1 MSKYLVFSAWP
12 YINSEPH
19 LGTLLHLISADY
31 YARFLRSMG
40 DDVISISGSDEHG
53 TPIEVEAIRQ
63 HKNPKELTDEMHKR
77 ILKILEAFSVE
88 LDNYTRTEN
97 ETHKEFVRDFYLQLE
112 KNGYIF
118 KQTTVQLY
126 CENDKLFLPD
136 RLVTGKCPY
145 CGYEKANGDQCD
157 NCGRLLEPTLLI
169 EPRCAICGKK
179 PVKKETYHWFFDL
192 PKLNEEIVDY
202 VETLDENVKAY
213 LKSMLNEGLKPRSIT
228 RDNRWGIPAP
238 FEGAENKTIYVWM
251 EAVLGYLSGVVEL
264 EKKIDK
270 NLFKT
275 FWLDPQTTSVY
286 FIGKDNIPF
295 HAIILP
301 ALLMASKKGY
311 NLPKKIASTEFIL
324 FGQAK
329 FSKSQHIGVWASDAL
344 SVADGEYWRYVI
356 LALRPERGDSSFN
369 WKDFDKMVNSDL
381 NDKVGNYIHRVL
393 IFLDERFSGVVPSQE
408 SFTEEDELFSKSI
421 MDIQESFIKLN
432 YELRIKDAVKKFIEA
447 AEVGNQYFSSQEP
460 WYQIKSNKARASSI
474 IYNAVQSIAH
484 INFMMYPIMPKKAAK
499 LADIIKF
506 EKIKKP
512 EKWEAIPSGTKI
524 ERPTPLFQKIA
535 IKY

>member
-1 MSKYLVFSAWP
+1 LSKYLVFSAWP

-31 YARFLRSMG
+31 YARFLSSMG
-40 DDVISISGSDEHG
+40 EDVISVSGSDEHG
-53 TPIEVEAIRQ
+53 TPIEVEAIKQ
-63 HKNPKELTDEMHKR
+63 HKNPKDLTDEMHK
-77 ILKILEAFSVE
+77 KILEILNAFSVE

-97 ETHKEFVRDFYLQLE
+97 EVHKEFVRDFYLQLE

-126 CENDKLFLPD
+126 CEKDKIFLPD
-136 RLVTGKCPY
+136 RLVVGKCPY

-169 EPRCAICGKK
+169 EPKCAICGEK

-192 PKLNEEIVDY
+192 PKLSEEISEY
-202 VETLDENVKAY
+202 VKTLDENVQGY
-213 LKSMLNEGLKPRSIT
+213 LKSMLSEGLKPRSIT

-238 FEGAENKTIYVWM
+238 FKGAENKTIYVWM

-264 EKKIDK
+264 ERRTGK
-270 NLFKT
+270 NLFES
-275 FWLDPQTTSVY
+275 FWLDPETISVY

-311 NLPKKIASTEFIL
+311 NVPKKIASTEFIL

-344 SVADGEYWRYVI
+344 SVAEGEYWRYAI

-369 WKDFDKMVNSDL
+369 WQDFDKMVNSDL

-393 IFLDERFSGVVPSQE
+393 MFLNERFGGVVPANE
-408 SFTEEDELFSKSI
+408 SASKEDEEFSKSV
-421 MDIQESFIKLN
+421 MALQEDFIKLN
-432 YELRIKDAVKKFIEA
+432 YDLKIKDAVKKFVEA
-447 AEVGNQYFSSQEP
+447 AELGNQYFSSQEP
-460 WYQIKSNKARASSI
+460 WSKIKNNKPRASSI
-474 IYNAVQSIAH
+474 LFNAVQSIAH
-484 INFMMYPIMPKKAAK
+484 ICFMMYPVMPKKATK
-499 LADIIKF
+499 LAETIKLT
-506 EKIKKP
+506 KAGAP
-512 EKWEAIPSGTKI
+512 EKWETIPSGTKI
-524 ERPTPLFQKIA
+524 GHPEPLFQKIV
-535 IKY
+535 IEY